1 MILFFFDLMFLFRNE
16 NNYKRTDTMIYIIA
30 LQSAKTHQLRIKQ
43 QQQKLPP
50 DARQIQRISAI
61 RLQ

>member
-1 MILFFFDLMFLFRNE
+1 MFLFRNE

-30 LQSAKTHQLRIKQ
+30 LQSAKTHQLRVKQ

-50 DARQIQRISAI
+50 DVRQIQRISTI